1 MLKKAKILTAFL
13 WLSIFLILFSVSILH
28 PLIYWWILF
37 SWIFCVRQLKMNS
50 EKSFI
55 LVFVLF
61 IIAALGVTISQ
72 NYFSEI
78 IMRIAFIGL
87 IIGFI
92 QALVEYKHSLRFKDL
107 KQSLRDNL

>member
-1 MLKKAKILTAFL
+1 MLKKVKILIVFF
-13 WLSIFLILFSVSILH
+13 WLLIFLIVFSVSILH
-28 PLIYWWILF
+28 PLIYWWVCL
-37 SWIFCVRQLKMNS
+37 SWIFCIRQFKMNS

-61 IIAALGVTISQ
+61 IIAALGVTISP
-72 NYFSEI
+72 NDFSEI

-92 QALVEYKHSLRFKDL
+92 QALIEY
-107 KQSLRDNL
+107 KQSLHPPNH